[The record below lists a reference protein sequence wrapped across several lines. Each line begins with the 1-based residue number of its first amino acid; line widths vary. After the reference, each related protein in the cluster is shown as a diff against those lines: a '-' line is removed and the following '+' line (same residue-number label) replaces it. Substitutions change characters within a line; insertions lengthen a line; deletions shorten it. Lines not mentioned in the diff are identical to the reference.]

1 MSRIGWKAIGL
12 VGLALG
18 AATAAGMVPRLKQRE
33 ALADSE
39 KRLSLPRNVRVA
51 TVRAGDA
58 RSEVTLPGTSAPF
71 RSSVLYAKSAGFVRK
86 NLVDVGDHVK
96 SGQLLAEIDAPE
108 TAEDVRLAQARLDE
122 ANANVGLAASTAARA
137 KVLEGSGVVS
147 KQQVDDT
154 RALAN
159 SASASVA
166 TRKAELQR
174 LQVIRGYQRIVAP
187 FDGVVTRRGT
197 DPGALVGA
205 AGAGAPALFEV
216 AQTEMLRVFVDVPDA
231 YAADVSPGVTAV
243 VFSPR
248 EPGRT
253 VEGTVARTS
262 GVLEQAT
269 RTLRAEVHI
278 RGDGA
283 VLPGSFVYVRLSV
296 PRARPAPVIPA
307 SALIVRKEG
316 TLVAKVAGGRVE
328 LVRVVVGRDFGKE
341 VETLDGAVPGDSVV
355 VNPPDDLESGAI
367 VEVVPSPPPKT

>member
-1 MSRIGWKAIGL
+1 M
-12 VGLALG
+12 
-18 AATAAGMVPRLKQRE
+18 KQRE

-39 KRLSLPRNVRVA
+39 KRLALPRSVRVA

-58 RSEVTLPGTSAPF
+58 RSDVTLPGTSAPF

-108 TAEDVRLAQARLDE
+108 TAQDVLLAQARLDE

-231 YAADVSPGVTAV
+231 YAGDVATGVTAV

-248 EPGRT
+248 DPRRT
-253 VEGTVARTS
+253 VDGTVARTS

-296 PRARPAPVIPA
+296 PRARAAPVIPA

-316 TLVAKVAGGRVE
+316 TLVAKVADGRVE
-328 LVRVVVGRDFGKE
+328 LVRVIVGRDFGKE